1 MKILKMSLDK
11 LKAKKMSRILSKVSR
26 MASLKLLRPTSGRS
40 KSNIFEMKTKLSLLV
55 NEMVHSAPTAINTT

>member
-1 MKILKMSLDK
+1 MKTLKTSLDK
-11 LKAKKMSRILSKVSR
+11 LKSKKMSRILSKVSR